1 MNLRQQCCHI
11 IIHSPEHCEA
21 VQKRLFELGYRW
33 RGGGTRVAYQDAASL
48 SLNYQE
54 GEENIVS
61 FNADKEKR
69 PRRSHTIVTLDDLY
83 SDKFTVPK
91 SVTIALNSEYKA
103 TVEPD
108 GITVGCQTFPLSV
121 IDELVKAR
129 AEVLS

>member
-1 MNLRQQCCHI
+1 MNLRKERLHI
-11 IIHSPEHCEA
+11 IIHSPEHSTA
-21 VQKRLFELGYRW
+21 VQKRLFELGFRW
-33 RGGGTRVAYQDAASL
+33 SMGNKIHAAESPSL
-48 SLNYQE
+48 QVNYC
-54 GEENIVS
+54 GPDGIITHAS
-61 FNADKEKR
+61 TKEWTPLK
-69 PRRSHTIVTLDDLY
+69 PHTVVTLDDLY